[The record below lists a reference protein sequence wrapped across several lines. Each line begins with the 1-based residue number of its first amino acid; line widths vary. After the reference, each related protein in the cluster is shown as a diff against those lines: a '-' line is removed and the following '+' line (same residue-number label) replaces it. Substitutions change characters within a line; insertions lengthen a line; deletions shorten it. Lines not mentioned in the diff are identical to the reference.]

1 MFSDNYKKVCENCK
15 YYEDGYCTKDP
26 REYIDKSTDDYC
38 VSYEYWE
45 WTKRDLI
52 GETMKNKD
60 DYKKEIEELII
71 ELAIEKQKQIFN
83 MNSELQVQTAIMD
96 IQYQNAI
103 MQTQLSFR

>member
-1 MFSDNYKKVCENCK
+1 
-15 YYEDGYCTKDP
+15 
-26 REYIDKSTDDYC
+26 
-38 VSYEYWE
+38 
-45 WTKRDLI
+45 
-52 GETMKNKD
+52 MKNKD